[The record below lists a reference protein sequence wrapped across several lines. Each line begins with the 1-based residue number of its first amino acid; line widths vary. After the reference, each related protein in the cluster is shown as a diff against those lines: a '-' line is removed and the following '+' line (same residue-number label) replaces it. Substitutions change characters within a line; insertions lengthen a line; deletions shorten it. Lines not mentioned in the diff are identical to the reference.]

1 MSSTPP
7 NPPQPP
13 PAGVPPAP
21 AAPPSAAQTP
31 ATVVGGKS
39 LSLMERFRELSA
51 ATKVMIAVV
60 IVVLLFAI
68 YIYTGRVTTDDAQVD
83 AHISAIAPQVP
94 GYAIRLFIND
104 NVPVKEGQE
113 LVQIDPRP
121 YEAELA
127 QAQANLDV
135 AIAQANSAQLQIGL
149 TRDTTT
155 HATSGASGQQQSDT
169 ANYASSQA
177 QLEQTATANLQ
188 FAEANVA
195 SKRATNE
202 RAQSDLARYQPL
214 LGTDD
219 VSKFQFDAVEAAA
232 RVAKSDLEAAE
243 QQLAAAKQAVSI
255 ARANTLSAQ
264 ARMSQSQAIYL
275 ETKARERGVPIAEAT
290 YKSAVANVERAKAAV
305 QQAQLN
311 LGYTHII
318 APITGQLTQKS
329 VDLGQYLSVG
339 QLLFTIVPLD
349 KVYITANFKETQL
362 ANVHPGQHANI
373 HVDTYNKDFDGVV
386 DSIAGATGSLQAL
399 LPPQNA
405 TGNFIKV
412 VQRIPV
418 KILVKQSDD
427 PNYTLRPGMNVEATI
442 FTRWSHANR
451 SDAK

>member
-1 MSSTPP
+1 
-7 NPPQPP
+7 
-13 PAGVPPAP
+13 
-21 AAPPSAAQTP
+21 
-31 ATVVGGKS
+31 
-39 LSLMERFRELSA
+39 
-51 ATKVMIAVV
+51 
-60 IVVLLFAI
+60 
-68 YIYTGRVTTDDAQVD
+68 
-83 AHISAIAPQVP
+83 
-94 GYAIRLFIND
+94 
-104 NVPVKEGQE
+104 
-113 LVQIDPRP
+113 
-121 YEAELA
+121 
-127 QAQANLDV
+127 
-135 AIAQANSAQLQIGL
+135 
-149 TRDTTT
+149 
-155 HATSGASGQQQSDT
+155 
-169 ANYASSQA
+169 
-177 QLEQTATANLQ
+177 
-188 FAEANVA
+188 
-195 SKRATNE
+195 
-202 RAQSDLARYQPL
+202 
-214 LGTDD
+214 
-219 VSKFQFDAVEAAA
+219 
-232 RVAKSDLEAAE
+232 VAKSDLEAAE